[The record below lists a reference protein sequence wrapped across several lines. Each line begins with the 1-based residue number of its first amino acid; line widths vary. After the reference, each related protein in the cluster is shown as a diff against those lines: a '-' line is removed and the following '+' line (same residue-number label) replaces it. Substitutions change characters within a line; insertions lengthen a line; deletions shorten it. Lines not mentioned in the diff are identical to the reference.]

1 MQKIP
6 VWQMEPSQQGWFSLP
21 QPTGRQVALMQSMPV
36 WQVLFAQHCWF
47 WPPQAS
53 HVRPAPQI
61 VPAWQVLFAQ
71 HG

>member
-36 WQVLFAQHCWF
+36 WQVLFAQH
-47 WPPQAS
+47 
-53 HVRPAPQI
+53 
-61 VPAWQVLFAQ
+61 
-71 HG
+71 G